1 MSDETTIVLP
11 IEMQFRAEA
20 VRVAREVLESRRTTG
35 PLTAPSAT
43 PPPVDDLLTV
53 ADFIVGDSGYGD
65 LR

>member
-1 MSDETTIVLP
+1 
-11 IEMQFRAEA
+11 
-20 VRVAREVLESRRTTG
+20 VLESRRTTG